1 MLEHGEEFSHTFEQ
15 PGIYPFTCTLHGSAG
30 GHGGMDFVMRWRIVQ
45 CLREGRPLDQSVYD
59 GCAWSVIGPLSEQSV
74 AQGGMPIEVPDFT
87 RGAWQTAA
95 PVDIKV

>member
-1 MLEHGEEFSHTFEQ
+1 
-15 PGIYPFTCTLHGSAG
+15 
-30 GHGGMDFVMRWRIVQ
+30 MDYVMRWRIVQ